1 MKFLHVELRV
11 RVNEDANAYKDPE
24 GSETV
29 SFSVPLDLFD
39 AKKISNI
46 FPQMIRIA
54 EDKLDLAKVE
64 EELNDEGE

>member
-11 RVNEDANAYKDPE
+11 RVNEDAYVYREPS

-29 SFSVPLDLFD
+29 SLSVPVDLFD
-39 AKKISNI
+39 AKKISYI